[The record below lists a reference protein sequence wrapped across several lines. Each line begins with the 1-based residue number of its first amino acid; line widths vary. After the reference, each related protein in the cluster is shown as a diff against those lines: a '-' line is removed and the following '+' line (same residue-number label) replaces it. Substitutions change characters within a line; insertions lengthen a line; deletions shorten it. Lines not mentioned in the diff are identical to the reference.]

1 MVTFIDY
8 LKIAFLISV
17 AQHSRLSRFSGWGKP
32 VNQQKSQ
39 FFILFWI
46 QKAILPYQ
54 TENIILRLKKHNSK
68 CHIYLLLNR

>member
-17 AQHSRLSRFSGWGKP
+17 AQHSCLSRFSGWGKP

-39 FFILFWI
+39 FFILF
-46 QKAILPYQ
+46 LD
-54 TENIILRLKKHNSK
+54 SK
-68 CHIYLLLNR
+68 SNFALSN

>member
-1 MVTFIDY
+1 MVTFIAY
-8 LKIAFLISV
+8 LKIAFLINLS
-17 AQHSRLSRFSGWGKP
+17 QHSRSSRFSGWEKL

-39 FFILFWI
+39 FFILFLGS
-46 QKAILPYQ
+46 KSILPYQ